1 MNLKLKG
8 NKLTTGTHS
17 KTYHIGVL
25 RMNTHRHVY
34 GFPLFSH
41 GRCCVHLSMSIN
53 IDLHQHFSLLN
64 SIYIYIYASLY
75 IIDFHLNC
83 ILFLL

>member
-8 NKLTTGTHS
+8 SKLITGTHS
-17 KTYHIGVL
+17 KTYHLGVL

-34 GFPLFSH
+34 GFPLFSR

-64 SIYIYIYASLY
+64 SIHMLRFISL
-75 IIDFHLNC
+75 ISI
-83 ILFLL
+83 